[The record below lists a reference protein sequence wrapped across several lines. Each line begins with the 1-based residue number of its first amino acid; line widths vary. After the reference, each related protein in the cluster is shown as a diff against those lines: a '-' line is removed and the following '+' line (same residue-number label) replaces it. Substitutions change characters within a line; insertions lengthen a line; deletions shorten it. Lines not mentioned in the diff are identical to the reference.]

1 MLARLLFYG
10 MMLCVPLFVVDS
22 FIASFDIS
30 PIVLLWTALG
40 ISVIGLTASLFRPIN
55 LHVAAQ
61 TIDVRASLKDRAVS
75 GLEFVQRQTDEVL
88 TALQLK
94 DTSDRL
100 QTLPAKEVVRY
111 SIPRESKFAALV
123 IAMGLAFSY
132 IEIFAPVEAPAT
144 LDFSPQI
151 TAEAEFASCGPKAIG
166 LCRNEKVQLAVS

>member
-1 MLARLLFYG
+1 MPEEMILEKIRNVRRRRNVQRTFKMLARLLFYG

-75 GLEFVQRQTDEVL
+75 GLEFVQQQTDEVL
-88 TALQLK
+88 TALQLS
-94 DTSDRL
+94 TS
-100 QTLPAKEVVRY
+100 T
-111 SIPRESKFAALV
+111 
-123 IAMGLAFSY
+123 
-132 IEIFAPVEAPAT
+132 PV
-144 LDFSPQI
+144 
-151 TAEAEFASCGPKAIG
+151 AI
-166 LCRNEKVQLAVS
+166 NK